1 MVRISN
7 HELLK
12 MLRQNAR
19 TPFLEI
25 AKALGVSETAVR
37 KRVRKLEK
45 EGVIKRYT
53 IEVDPK
59 KMGFEIV
66 ALIGIDTT
74 PESFISALEQLSDM
88 EEVLSLYS
96 SSGDHMILLEGWFK
110 NMDELAKFV
119 KKLENIEGITKICP
133 AILLE
138 KIK

>member
-1 MVRISN
+1 M
-7 HELLK
+7 K
-12 MLRQNAR
+12 TAR
-19 TPFLEI
+19 TVLVPFFWVDHTVEAGDSPPL
-25 AKALGVSETAVR
+25 R
-37 KRVRKLEK
+37 R
-45 EGVIKRYT
+45 
-53 IEVDPK
+53 EVDLK

-74 PESFISALEQLSDM
+74 PESFISALEQLRDM
-88 EEVLSLYS
+88 EEVVSLYS

-119 KKLENIEGITKICP
+119 KKLESIEGITKICP